1 MIIYIVPLD
10 MNFVKWQIHAVRR
23 SNNAP
28 RPLSRIRV
36 NQIQA
41 IDHFNSLK
49 PEFTIV
55 IFIHYKP
62 RIAVAILDLKWMKI
76 IWCGL
81 KIKKNYHVL
90 VNQFHRNFHAKT
102 LGCRTIKS
110 VFSDVKWCFNASW
123 GLRGLKLTTWLL
135 HTIVRDVRN
144 QVVFHGCKIMLWKA
158 IPACVPED

>member
-1 MIIYIVPLD
+1 MTSEAVGRYIRQTDRSFIDRKEVTCIYKIVNLVKNLVIIYIVPLD

-62 RIAVAILDLKWMKI
+62 RIAVAILDLK
-76 IWCGL
+76 
-81 KIKKNYHVL
+81 
-90 VNQFHRNFHAKT
+90 
-102 LGCRTIKS
+102 
-110 VFSDVKWCFNASW
+110 
-123 GLRGLKLTTWLL
+123 
-135 HTIVRDVRN
+135 
-144 QVVFHGCKIMLWKA
+144 
-158 IPACVPED
+158 